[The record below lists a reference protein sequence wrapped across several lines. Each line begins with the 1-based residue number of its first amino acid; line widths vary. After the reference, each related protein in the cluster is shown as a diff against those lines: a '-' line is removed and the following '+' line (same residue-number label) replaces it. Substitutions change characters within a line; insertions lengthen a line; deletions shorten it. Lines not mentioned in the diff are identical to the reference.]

1 MTYEVT
7 QDYRPGIF
15 ERSLPEV
22 LKGYTLV
29 KLNEESY
36 QVVDLQGRHTG
47 IIPVDVF
54 RKISKK
60 QAAAADLMKAI
71 GQQVKEARKARKLTL
86 EEAAAKI
93 KASKVYISR
102 VESGSGNISI
112 PQLQKIVNSM
122 GYELKIKIVR
132 KYEQLQTAPKVSDLL

>member
-47 IIPVDVF
+47 TIPVDVF

-93 KASKVYISR
+93 KASKVYLSC
-102 VESGSGNISI
+102 SLS
-112 PQLQKIVNSM
+112 
-122 GYELKIKIVR
+122 
-132 KYEQLQTAPKVSDLL
+132 